1 MYRQWPNRS
10 KIKGMIRVV
19 ILLLFGSMLWVPR
32 VCAQAQK
39 APQTP
44 PPSATPPRS
53 DTAQPDPDQDTEP
66 YRDESGLLYR
76 RNPGSSSSKAE
87 VMDVSPPPDDAKTHP
102 ESEEAVHEMEDAAG
116 LLEGD
121 EIGGIEEFHPWDPHK
136 AEKDIEVGDFYFK
149 RQNYR
154 AALDRYQEALYYK
167 NNDAIATYKLATC
180 QEKVGESDDA
190 RKSYEAYLKLLPE
203 GPFAADSRKA
213 LARIGGASDDKAP
226 NDDKRPELTNRPGS
240 K

>member
-1 MYRQWPNRS
+1 
-10 KIKGMIRVV
+10 MIRVV
-19 ILLLFGSMLWVPR
+19 ILLVLSAVLAPPR
-32 VCAQAQK
+32 LCAQNQK

-44 PPSATPPRS
+44 PPSDAAPRS
-53 DTAQPDPDQDTEP
+53 DTAQPEPDQDAEP
-66 YRDESGLLYR
+66 YKDESGLIYR
-76 RNPGSSSSKAE
+76 RNPGSSSSKADS
-87 VMDVSPPPDDAKTHP
+87 VDLTPPPDDAKNHP
-102 ESEEAVHEMEDAAG
+102 NSEEAVHEMEDAAG

-121 EIGGIEEFHPWDPHK
+121 EIGGIQEFHPWDPHK

-167 NNDAIATYKLATC
+167 NNDAVATFKLATC

-190 RKSYEAYLKLLPE
+190 RKSYEAYLKILPE
-203 GPFAADSRKA
+203 GPFAAEAHKA
-213 LARIGGASDDKAP
+213 LDRLGSASDDIAP
-226 NDDKRPELTNRPGS
+226 KDEQRPELTKRPTS

>member
-1 MYRQWPNRS
+1 
-10 KIKGMIRVV
+10 MIRVL
-19 ILLLFGSMLWVPR
+19 ILLVVGSSLVVPR
-32 VCAQAQK
+32 ICAQAQK

-44 PPSATPPRS
+44 PPSDAAPRS
-53 DTAQPDPDQDTEP
+53 DTAQPEPDQDSEP
-66 YRDESGLLYR
+66 YRDASGLIYR

-87 VMDVSPPPDDAKTHP
+87 SMDLSPPPDDAKTHP
-102 ESEEAVHEMEDAAG
+102 NSDEAVREMEDAAG

-149 RQNYR
+149 RQNYH

-167 NNDAIATYKLATC
+167 NNDAIATFKLATC

-203 GPFAADSRKA
+203 GPSAAEARKA
-213 LARIGGASDDKAP
+213 LARIGGASDDKDP
-226 NDDKRPELTNRPGS
+226 NDDQRPELGKRPAS

>member
-1 MYRQWPNRS
+1 
-10 KIKGMIRVV
+10 MIRVA
-19 ILLLFGSMLWVPR
+19 ILLVLSAVLALPR
-32 VCAQAQK
+32 LRAQNQK

-44 PPSATPPRS
+44 PPSDAAPRS
-53 DTAQPDPDQDTEP
+53 DTAQPEPDQDTEP

-87 VMDVSPPPDDAKTHP
+87 SIDLSPPPDDAKTHP
-102 ESEEAVHEMEDAAG
+102 NSEEAVHEMEDAAG

-136 AEKDIEVGDFYFK
+136 AEKDIEVGDYYF
-149 RQNYR
+149 RDRNYLG
-154 AALDRYQEALYYK
+154 ALSRYEEALYYK
-167 NNDAIATYKLATC
+167 NNDAVATYKIATC
-180 QEKVGESDDA
+180 QEKLGESDDA

-203 GPFAADSRKA
+203 GPFAADARKA
-213 LARIGGASDDKAP
+213 LARIGGASDDKAS
-226 NDDKRPELTNRPGS
+226 NGEQRPELSKRPPS

>member
-1 MYRQWPNRS
+1 MV
-10 KIKGMIRVV
+10 RVA
-19 ILLLFGSMLWVPR
+19 ILLVLSAVLGLPR
-32 VCAQAQK
+32 LCAQNQK

-44 PPSATPPRS
+44 RPSDAAPRS
-53 DTAQPDPDQDTEP
+53 DTAQPEPDQDTEP

-76 RNPGSSSSKAE
+76 HNPGSSSSKAE
-87 VMDVSPPPDDAKTHP
+87 SIDLSPPPDDAKNHP
-102 ESEEAVHEMEDAAG
+102 KSEEAVHEMEDAAG

-167 NNDAIATYKLATC
+167 NNDAVATFKLATC

-190 RKSYEAYLKLLPE
+190 RKAYEGYLKLLPE
-203 GPFAADSRKA
+203 GPFAADARKA
-213 LARIGGASDDKAP
+213 LDRLGGASDDKAS
-226 NDDKRPELTNRPGS
+226 NGDQRPELSKRPAS